1 MNQNEELIST
11 FDMLSDYHKQEVIS
25 FVEYLVW
32 KENRDIEKLVSKIS
46 NSSIEY
52 LQELKQ

>member
-1 MNQNEELIST
+1 MNQKEELISN

-32 KENRDIEKLVSKIS
+32 KENRDIEKLVSKIA